1 MFQIN
6 CALPELAA
14 ARVELKEFATLI
26 DHRAQIERNNVKGNY
41 SFGD

>member
-6 CALPELAA
+6 CVLPATAA
-14 ARVELKEFATLI
+14 ARVKLKEFATLI
-26 DHRAQIERNNVKGNY
+26 DHRAQIERNNVEGNY